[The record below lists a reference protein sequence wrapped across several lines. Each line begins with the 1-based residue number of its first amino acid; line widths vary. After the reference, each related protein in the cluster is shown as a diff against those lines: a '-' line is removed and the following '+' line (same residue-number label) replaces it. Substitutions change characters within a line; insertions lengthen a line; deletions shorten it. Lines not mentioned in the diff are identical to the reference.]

1 MYSAH
6 KLTGAAVALILA
18 ISAAGCG
25 DNSRREAAGELL
37 VKAQALVDARNYD
50 SAIVVLD
57 TLDKK
62 YRDCLDE
69 RKAGTS
75 VRLTALANLT
85 RDSLAADE
93 LQLQQVQADVEAL
106 APQFRKVDVAGT
118 EGYFV
123 DKDAYTG
130 KEMNSNCLQ
139 ARVDP
144 DGYMFVV
151 ANVAGRRIGL
161 SSLRVGDVTTS
172 PAQSVEVEGSE
183 IMSLSQEQ
191 AAPVVDAINASDG
204 KSVEVELVGAKG
216 KVSVKLTGKQLAA
229 FANSDRYAKAL
240 QRQRR
245 LQITLEKLERQ
256 LARLNDQLAA
266 QIPVPEEE

>member
-6 KLTGAAVALILA
+6 KFTTGVAALVLAAV
-18 ISAAGCG
+18 AAGCG
-25 DNSRREAAGELL
+25 DNSRSEAANQLL
-37 VKAQALVDARNYD
+37 DKASALVEAHKYD

-62 YRDCLDE
+62 YRDCLDQ

-75 VRLTALANLT
+75 VRLTALASLT
-85 RDSLAADE
+85 RDSLASAE
-93 LQLQQVQADVEAL
+93 LQLQQVQADVQAL
-106 APQFRKVDVAGT
+106 EPLFKKIDVAGT
-118 EGYFV
+118 EGYYV
-123 DKDAYTG
+123 DKEAFTG
-130 KEMNSNCLQ
+130 REMNSTCLQ

-161 SSLRVGDVTTS
+161 NSLRVGDVSTA
-172 PAQSVEVEGSE
+172 PAQSVEIEGSE
-183 IMSLSQEQ
+183 IMSLTQEQ
-191 AAPVVDAINASDG
+191 AAPVVEAINAAG
-204 KSVEVELVGAKG
+204 RNVVEVDLVGSKG
-216 KVSVKLTGKQLAA
+216 KATIKLSGKQLAA
-229 FANSDRYAKAL
+229 FSGSDSYAKAL

-266 QIPVPEEE
+266 RIPVPDEQ